1 MQNPLLLQCSGLPY
15 QKVKFVLHVFEESS
29 HHGSQV
35 DNVGGSVQLKHSLS
49 LCHIA
54 GGNRIPPLSVPCI
67 AAKCVCAGVCVFN
80 AYVCVAWYV
89 YHRSPSLELRN
100 IHSSLGWGSEI
111 T

>member
-1 MQNPLLLQCSGLPY
+1 MRTPLLLQCSGLPY

-35 DNVGGSVQLKHSLS
+35 GDMGGSVQLKHSSS

-54 GGNRIPPLSVPCI
+54 GGNRIPPLSALCI
-67 AAKCVCAGVCVFN
+67 AAKCVCVRVCV
-80 AYVCVAWYV
+80 V
-89 YHRSPSLELRN
+89 YRRSPSLELRN